1 VFAIP
6 YLFKSSPVAWEFAR
20 GELAHEMQQEM
31 LEATGLR
38 TVVWGE
44 NGFRNMTN
52 SRREIKNPAD
62 MEGLKMRV
70 MESPVFMRFMESL
83 GAAATPISFSEL
95 VMSLQQGVVDGQ
107 ENASSNVFENGMAD
121 VQKYFSTTEHIY
133 SMTIITINDD
143 VYRGLTPGQQQIV
156 MEAGRLYAS
165 VANAFKVAADRGYV
179 ERIRDEKGLTVHVT
193 TLEEKEQ
200 FRALAQAPV
209 VEYVNEQLGK
219 EFVDR
224 VLGAVADAEL
234 VVINAHGITDANEP
248 SAASLVL
255 SPDPKLKGSYW
266 LTADRVKKARLA
278 RSPVVILA
286 ACHAGR
292 VQVSTEPWSLASSF
306 LAAGARAVIAPTTEI
321 PDQDAN
327 EVFESII
334 GRMQAGS
341 SPEQAVAKER
351 EERGGRSPWL
361 ANVVVF
367 Q

>member
-1 VFAIP
+1 MKRLIAPVVAASVLALAGALPTDSAAAQTKLRFATAVPEANTAEVLGMKAMKDYIEFKSGGEIEVELLFGTLGAGERELTEMVQQNAVDMALAADGAVPSFYPKLQVFAIP

-44 NGFRNMTN
+44 NGFRNMTT

-224 VLGAVADAEL
+224 VLGAVADSE
-234 VVINAHGITDANEP
+234 
-248 SAASLVL
+248 
-255 SPDPKLKGSYW
+255 
-266 LTADRVKKARLA
+266 KA
-278 RSPVVILA
+278 VYN
-286 ACHAGR
+286 
-292 VQVSTEPWSLASSF
+292 Q
-306 LAAGARAVIAPTTEI
+306 
-321 PDQDAN
+321 
-327 EVFESII
+327 
-334 GRMQAGS
+334 
-341 SPEQAVAKER
+341 
-351 EERGGRSPWL
+351 
-361 ANVVVF
+361 
-367 Q
+367 